1 MLGWLDARPLSLAI
15 TPDRARKLADKPK
28 LKTLTDAVM
37 FFPNRYVRA
46 SFPDA
51 QDLMFEGE
59 MFTCIARVEKVE
71 ELDNRSG
78 RGPRKYLR
86 VRIKTGQTVLTFAMF
101 GNVYLHKKCLKPG
114 NVLMFYGKLALF
126 RNQWELKNVSYV
138 SVFVRDES
146 EFGAFG
152 PLKTVVD
159 IAGSDSKAMKILNRP
174 WLPFYP
180 RRVGTTTAEML
191 GVMDHVLQTMG
202 DPTEMLPSPREGR
215 DAPAWPVDEHGAPL
229 LDFATALRQIHQ
241 PPVEGPGPARTRLKF
256 NEALE
261 LQLVMALRRAD
272 ATQRTA
278 MRMPVGAAGS
288 ARQDVVDYLPFELSP
303 GQKEA
308 SAQIAAALDSDTP
321 ASLLLQGEVGSGKT
335 VVALLAM
342 MQAIEAGYQCA
353 FIAPT
358 EVLAVQ
364 HARTLVELLDRSESG
379 RGVGVTVLTGSQK
392 TAERKAALLDIVS
405 GQASIVVGTHAVI
418 QESVEFFD
426 LGLVIVDEQHRFGV
440 RQRDRLRDNSPVDH
454 TPHMM
459 VMTATPIPRTVA
471 MTMFGDLTP
480 VRLPGLPVRKDGD
493 ARQGVATTVVRLDKP
508 HWVQRVWERCR
519 EELNAGRQAFIVAPK
534 IEGEDGVLETMD
546 WLSSTEL
553 RDYRVGL
560 LHGKLPPE
568 EKDEVMSAFAAGDLD
583 ALIATTIIEV
593 GVDVPNATMMII
605 LGADAFGVS
614 QLHQLRGRVGRGE
627 HAGVCLLMPSSVDL
641 PPASIER
648 LQAVASTND
657 GFELAELDLKQRTEG
672 DVLGADQSGARVRRS
687 TLLDLTED
695 EFIINQARDYAEE
708 LVKYDESLA
717 RALVVDIEVEEQDY
731 IERH

>member
-71 ELDNRSG
+71 ERSNTSG
-78 RGPRKYLR
+78 RGARRYMR
-86 VRIKTGQTVLTFAMF
+86 VQIVTGSTRLSFAMF
-101 GNVYLHKKCLKPG
+101 GNVHLHRTCLQPG

-126 RNQWELKNVSYV
+126 RQQWELKNVSYV
-138 SVFVRDES
+138 SVFVKDES
-146 EFGAFG
+146 QFGAFG

-159 IAGSDSKAMKILNRP
+159 IAGSDRKAMEILNRP

-191 GVMDHVLQTMG
+191 GVMEHVLSSMG
-202 DPTEMLPSPREGR
+202 DPTEMLPSPRAGR
-215 DAPAWPVDEHGAPL
+215 DAPAWPVDQYGAPL

-241 PPVEGPGPARTRLKF
+241 PPVEGPEPARARLKF

-272 ATQRTA
+272 ATQRSS
-278 MRMPVGAAGS
+278 MPMVLGAGGS
-288 ARQDVVDYLPFELSP
+288 LRQAVVDSLPFELSE
-303 GQKEA
+303 GQIDA
-308 SAQIAAALDSDTP
+308 SAEIAAALDSTTP

-342 MQAIEAGYQCA
+342 LQAIEAGYQCA
-353 FIAPT
+353 FVAPT

-364 HARTLVELLDRSESG
+364 HARTLVELLGRSTAGSA
-379 RGVGVTVLTGSQK
+379 VGVTVLTGSQK
-392 TAERKAALLDIVS
+392 TADRKAALLDVVS

-418 QESVEFFD
+418 QETVEFFN

-440 RQRDRLRDNSPVDH
+440 RQRDKLRDNSPVDR

-480 VRLPGLPVRKDGD
+480 VRLPGLPKRSGGT
-493 ARQGVATTVVRLDKP
+493 ARQGVSTTVVALEKP
-508 HWVQRVWERCR
+508 HWVARVWQRCR
-519 EELNAGRQAFIVAPK
+519 EELAAGRQAFIVTPR
-534 IEGEDGVLETMD
+534 IEGFGGVLQTVE
-546 WLSSTEL
+546 WLSQTEL
-553 RDYRVGL
+553 HDYRVGV
-560 LHGKLPPE
+560 LHGKMPAD
-568 EKDEVMSAFAAGDLD
+568 EKDEVMSAFAAGEID
-583 ALIATTIIEV
+583 ALVATTIVEV
-593 GVDVPNATMMII
+593 GVDIPNATMMII

-627 HAGVCLLMPSSVDL
+627 HGGVCLLLPSDQSL
-641 PPASIER
+641 PPATMER
-648 LQAVASTND
+648 LHAVASTTD

-672 DVLGADQSGARVRRS
+672 DVLGADQSGSRVRRS

-695 EFIINQARDYAEE
+695 EFLINQAREYAEA
-708 LVKYDESLA
+708 LVRYDEPLA

>member
-1 MLGWLDARPLSLAI
+1 MLGWLDNEPLSRVI
-15 TPDRARKLADKPK
+15 SPDRARKLAEKAK
-28 LKTLTDAVM
+28 LKTVTDAVT

-59 MFTCIARVEKVE
+59 MFTCIARVDSVE
-71 ELDNRSG
+71 ERDNTSG

-86 VRIKTGQTVLTFAMF
+86 VKITTGTTKLSFAMF
-101 GNVYLHKKCLKPG
+101 GNVHVHKRCLKPK
-114 NVLMFYGKLALF
+114 NVLMFYGKLGLF

-138 SVFVRDES
+138 SVFVHSES

-159 IAGSDSKAMKILNRP
+159 IAGSERKAMEILNRP

-191 GVMDHVLQTMG
+191 GVMDHVLGRMQEPG
-202 DPTEMLPSPREGR
+202 EVLPSPREGR
-215 DAPAWPVDEHGAPL
+215 NAPAWPVDEHGAPL
-229 LDFATALRQIHQ
+229 VDFATALRQIHQ
-241 PPVEGPGPARTRLKF
+241 PPVEGPEPARTRLKF

-261 LQLVMALRRAD
+261 LQLVMALRRSD
-272 ATQRTA
+272 ATQRSA
-278 MRMPVGAAGS
+278 MKMPIGAAGS
-288 ARQDVVDYLPFELSP
+288 DRQAVVDSLPFELSP
-303 GQKEA
+303 GQRDA
-308 SAQIAAALDSDTP
+308 SAEIAAALDSTTP

-364 HARTLVELLDRSESG
+364 HARTLVDLLDRSEVG
-379 RGVGVTVLTGSQK
+379 KRVGVTVLTGSQK

-418 QESVEFFD
+418 QETVEFFS

-440 RQRDRLRDNSPVDH
+440 RQRDQLRNNSPVDR

-480 VRLPGLPVRKDGD
+480 VRLPGLPTRESGA
-493 ARQGVATTVVRLDKP
+493 ARQGVATNVVPLSKP
-508 HWVQRVWERCR
+508 RWVARAWQRCR
-519 EELNAGRQAFIVAPK
+519 EELDAGRQAFIVAPK
-534 IEGEDGVLETMD
+534 IEGMAGVVETAER
-546 WLSSTEL
+546 LSRTEL

-560 LHGKLPPE
+560 LHGRLPAE
-568 EKDEVMSAFAAGDLD
+568 EKDEVMSTFVAGDIDVLV
-583 ALIATTIIEV
+583 ATTIIEV

-627 HAGVCLLMPSSVDL
+627 HAGLCLLFPSDELVSE
-641 PPASIER
+641 STMQR
-648 LQAVASTND
+648 LHAVAETSD

-672 DVLGADQSGARVRRS
+672 DVLGADQSGSRVRRS

-695 EFIINQARDYAEE
+695 EFIINQARDYAEA
-708 LVKYDESLA
+708 LVRFDEARA

>member
-15 TPDRARKLADKPK
+15 TPDRARKLADKAK
-28 LKTLTDAVM
+28 LKTLTDAVT

-59 MFTCIARVEKVE
+59 MFTCIARVNGVE
-71 ELDNRSG
+71 ERENHSG

-86 VRIKTGQTVLTFAMF
+86 VQMTTGDTPLSFAMF
-101 GNVYLHKKCLKPG
+101 GNVHLHKRCLKPG
-114 NVLMFYGKLALF
+114 NVLMFYGKLGLF
-126 RNQWELKNVSYV
+126 RNKWELKNVSYV
-138 SVFVRDES
+138 SVFVHSES

-159 IAGSDSKAMKILNRP
+159 IAGSERKAMEILNRP

-191 GVMDHVLQTMG
+191 GVMDHVLACMG
-202 DPTEMLPSPREGR
+202 DPTEVLPSPRQGR

-241 PPVEGPGPARTRLKF
+241 PPVEGPEPARTRLKF

-261 LQLVMALRRAD
+261 LQLVMALRRSD

-278 MRMPVGAAGS
+278 MKMPVGGKDS
-288 ARQDVVDYLPFELSP
+288 ARQAVVDSLPFELSP
-303 GQKEA
+303 GQQRAGEE
-308 SAQIAAALDSDTP
+308 IAAALDSTTP

-364 HARTLVELLDRSESG
+364 HARTLVGLLDRSDAG
-379 RGVGVTVLTGSQK
+379 RSVGVTVLTGSQK

-405 GQASIVVGTHAVI
+405 GQAQIVVGTHAVI
-418 QESVEFFD
+418 QETVEFFS

-440 RQRDRLRDNSPVDH
+440 RQRDQLRNNSPVDC

-480 VRLPGLPVRKDGD
+480 VRLPGLP
-493 ARQGVATTVVRLDKP
+493 AREGGEARRGVATNVVYLHKP
-508 HWVQRVWERCR
+508 AWVRRVWERCR
-519 EELNAGRQAFIVAPK
+519 EELDAGRQAFIVAPK
-534 IEGEDGVLETMD
+534 IEGEGGVLQTFEQ
-546 WLSSTEL
+546 LSHTEL

-568 EKDEVMSAFAAGDLD
+568 EKDEVMRAFVAGDID
-583 ALIATTIIEV
+583 ALVATTIVEV

-627 HAGVCLLMPSSVDL
+627 HAGLCLLLPSGENV
-641 PPASIER
+641 PAATMAR
-648 LQAVASTND
+648 LEAVAMTSD

-672 DVLGADQSGARVRRS
+672 DVLGADQSGSRVRRA

-695 EFIINQARDYAEE
+695 EFIINQARDYAEA
-708 LVKYDESLA
+708 LVRYDEALA